1 VKNWFHH
8 LKGQKR
14 KELEKRPARFYLLQT
29 TFKDGSRSAKLLPI
43 DPLLEQF
50 ESEYHF
56 LFKQV
61 HHAASDDVPVD
72 KLEYCYGMPNIARRL
87 VETFLSYRLPDCPG
101 DLINRFE
108 KSDFDAAKK
117 TRILRFLNTYSHT
130 SGISEPEHD
139 PTMLAETKEVMK
151 LLLEMIQAMDPQHYR
166 GMESIVIS
174 KEEADE

>member
-1 VKNWFHH
+1 
-8 LKGQKR
+8 
-14 KELEKRPARFYLLQT
+14 
-29 TFKDGSRSAKLLPI
+29 
-43 DPLLEQF
+43 
-50 ESEYHF
+50 
-56 LFKQV
+56 
-61 HHAASDDVPVD
+61 
-72 KLEYCYGMPNIARRL
+72 
-87 VETFLSYRLPDCPG
+87 
-101 DLINRFE
+101 LINRFE